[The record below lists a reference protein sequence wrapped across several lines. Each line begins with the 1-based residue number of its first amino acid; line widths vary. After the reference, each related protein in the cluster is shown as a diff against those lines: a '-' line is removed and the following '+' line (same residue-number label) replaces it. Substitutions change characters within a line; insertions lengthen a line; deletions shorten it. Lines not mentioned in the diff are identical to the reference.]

1 MARGLKRIVKQYKY
15 YDFEGKMEEAR
26 AQGDTSV
33 DTPISK
39 FFGLHADL
47 DKLLHKVRDRVA
59 PHLSDWQYLQV
70 QKTYQAIKEK
80 RADPATAKRAD
91 EFVQEMNP

>member
-1 MARGLKRIVKQYKY
+1 
-15 YDFEGKMEEAR
+15 MEEAR

-59 PHLSDWQYLQV
+59 PQLSDWQYLQV
-70 QKTYQAIKEK
+70 QKTYQAINES
-80 RADPATAKRAD
+80 RAKQGLPAAKRAD